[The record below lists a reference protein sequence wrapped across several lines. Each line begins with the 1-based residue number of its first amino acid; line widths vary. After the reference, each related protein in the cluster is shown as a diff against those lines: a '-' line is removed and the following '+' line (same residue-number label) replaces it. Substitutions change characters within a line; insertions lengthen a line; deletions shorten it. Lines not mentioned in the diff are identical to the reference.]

1 MSWKEVFILFLNCLS
16 RPIFSDVLARKRWTK
31 TRSEVVIDIS
41 LVYVGNIVIARVDQ
55 EEIMRLKD
63 YLASKFDIRDLGQ
76 LGYFLG
82 IEPLRWLVW
91 RLSH

>member
-1 MSWKEVFILFLNCLS
+1 MSWEEVFILFLNCPS
-16 RPIFSDVLARKRWTK
+16 RPIFFDVLARNIWAK
-31 TRSEVVIDIS
+31 TRSKAAIDIS
-41 LVYVGNIVIARVDQ
+41 LVYVGNIVIARADQ

-63 YLASKFDIRDLGQ
+63 YLARKFEIRDLGQ

>member
-1 MSWKEVFILFLNCLS
+1 MSWEEVFILFFNCPS
-16 RPIFSDVLARKRWTK
+16 RPIFFDVLARNIWAK
-31 TRSEVVIDIS
+31 TRSKAAIDIS
-41 LVYVGNIVIARVDQ
+41 LVYVGNIVIARADQ

-63 YLASKFDIRDLGQ
+63 YLARKFEIRDLGQ
-76 LGYFLG
+76 FGYFLG